1 MIENHQVNLFNSKY
15 NPTKGILQFTVF
27 FDHPV
32 SLLLL
37 EIVPFPIL
45 SLLLLE
51 MLLTYGT
58 PHAGLGVRQFDTAQW
73 KAFLSTNEGNV
84 TDLCFKL

>member
-32 SLLLL
+32 AA
-37 EIVPFPIL
+37 
-45 SLLLLE
+45 
-51 MLLTYGT
+51 M
-58 PHAGLGVRQFDTAQW
+58 
-73 KAFLSTNEGNV
+73 
-84 TDLCFKL
+84 KLPQRAMPAKCPVKPS

>member
-32 SLLLL
+32 
-37 EIVPFPIL
+37 
-45 SLLLLE
+45 
-51 MLLTYGT
+51 
-58 PHAGLGVRQFDTAQW
+58 AGQYLNSKHTTLD
-73 KAFLSTNEGNV
+73 NETTFKIIHG
-84 TDLCFKL
+84 DLKKLFN

>member
-32 SLLLL
+32 AAQEWVRLDIHTSQDRL
-37 EIVPFPIL
+37 P
-45 SLLLLE
+45 
-51 MLLTYGT
+51 
-58 PHAGLGVRQFDTAQW
+58 VRQGAPAGAANLETSHILLFNRGVQGDQRR
-73 KAFLSTNEGNV
+73 L
-84 TDLCFKL
+84 

>member
-32 SLLLL
+32 HPPSSPALAPTPAPSSLAPPPPPPPPPSQ
-37 EIVPFPIL
+37 VP
-45 SLLLLE
+45 
-51 MLLTYGT
+51 GR
-58 PHAGLGVRQFDTAQW
+58 AGDLHRQQAPGAVQVGL
-73 KAFLSTNEGNV
+73 A
-84 TDLCFKL
+84 